1 MEALQKHLELIQLE
15 ADRRK
20 AVAQADFNIAKRD
33 CKNGIYDKWY
43 RYNRK
48 DEGYAYDLGWME
60 QNKETQVENV
70 TFLEGR

>member
-1 MEALQKHLELIQLE
+1 MGAFEKYLEQIQIEAEM
-15 ADRRK
+15 RK
-20 AVAQADFNIAKRD
+20 AAANADFISAKRD
-33 CKNGIYDKWY
+33 CQNGVYDKWY

-70 TFLEGR
+70 TFLNGR